1 MKKIH
6 ALLPAVLAPAA
17 VLAAAALFALCLSS
31 CQNGGDTTNIYVISG
46 SSAAKEENK
55 NFESLS
61 IPLVS
66 GTDDNVLATIFAR
79 VYDKNEYI
87 PYTGVR
93 YWLEY
98 ICDVKIEG
106 MSYSDGEYTITG
118 TALGKSFPLVVN
130 VKDSSIYCPTWTG
143 FFDPEPTL
151 KFGSATMLDSKKLF
165 NGQKAATFNLGKY
178 GFKIYGGIDD
188 AYAPI
193 CVVNQLFTA
202 ALKGAQFLFNG
213 KKIYQYSGTEKYTT
227 FKDSSWYADLN
238 KRPAALVEAS
248 YNLLCFAHD
257 NLYGRPGYY
266 GFADDG
272 NGYAKA
278 EVVAAA
284 DMMPL
289 DTLLTVYDSDTKA
302 LLKSANYPDYL
313 KGLAKLAYYTYGDQ
327 HASVNW
333 KDFIMF
339 DKAEIKNAVNEIKE
353 NGCSGKWKYDRK
365 KSSIDQSNSLNWCRK
380 QKDIVDATGELKDGK
395 DLELIDGGKTLIIR
409 FDSFDLDQTG
419 AWNAYYAS
427 ATPEPNP
434 DSVNLPDDTIT
445 LFYKACYYILHSK
458 AGYENVKTILI
469 DDSCNGGGAKFALQY
484 ILYLITGRGDV
495 YYDDV
500 HTGGKFHE
508 ITKTDL
514 NLDGK
519 IGADDEIFRAKLF
532 GTRSL
537 ACKGLNVAILTS
549 FDSFSC
555 GNALPFFARERG
567 VKIIGERS
575 GGGSCVV
582 GAGITADGFPY
593 KYSRNT
599 RLCAQDFSKST
610 EGGADLDKA
619 LMNGDSYEWFYDYDV
634 SGSHLIATLKEL
646 FGGSY

>member
-1 MKKIH
+1 MKRLSA
-6 ALLPAVLAPAA
+6 ALSAVL
-17 VLAAAALFALCLSS
+17 LSAALAICLSS
-31 CQNGGDTTNIYVISG
+31 CQNGGDTTNIFILSG
-46 SSAAKEENK
+46 AAKEENK

-61 IPLVS
+61 IPFVS
-66 GTDDNVLATIFAR
+66 RTDDNVLATIFAR

-98 ICDVKIEG
+98 VCDVKVEG

-165 NGQKAATFNLGKY
+165 EGQKAATFNLGKY

-213 KKIYQYSGTEKYTT
+213 KKIYQYSGSESYTT
-227 FKDSSWYADLN
+227 FKDSPWYADLN

-278 EVVAAA
+278 DVVAAVDA
-284 DMMPL
+284 LPL
-289 DTLLTVYDSDTKA
+289 DATLTQYDNETKA
-302 LLKSANYPDYL
+302 LLKSTSYYDYL
-313 KGLAKLAYYTYGDQ
+313 KGLAKLTYYTYGDQ
-327 HASVNW
+327 HASVKWRN
-333 KDFIMF
+333 FLMF
-339 DKAEIKNAVNEIKE
+339 DNAEIKAAVDDIEQ
-353 NGCSGKWKYDRK
+353 NGCSGKWKFDRK
-365 KSSIDQSNSLNWCRK
+365 KSGVSQTNSLNWWRK
-380 QKDIVDATGELKDGK
+380 KKGIVDATGELKDGK

-409 FDSFDLDQTG
+409 FDSFDLELSD
-419 AWNAYYAS
+419 WNAYYAA
-427 ATPEPNP
+427 ATAAEPDP
-434 DSVNLPDDTIT
+434 DSDTANLPDDTIT
-445 LFYKACYYILHSK
+445 LFYKACYYILHK
-458 AGYENVKTILI
+458 NEYKDVTTILI

-508 ITKTDL
+508 ITKADL

-519 IGADDEIFRAKLF
+519 IGADDEIFRARLF
-532 GTRSL
+532 GTRSS

-567 VKIIGERS
+567 IKVIGERS

-593 KYSRNT
+593 NYSCNT
-599 RLCAQDFSKST
+599 RLCAQDFSKSV
-610 EGGADLDKA
+610 EGGADLDKP
-619 LMNGDSYEWFYDYDV
+619 LMNGDSYEWFYDYNDPD
-634 SGSHLIATLKEL
+634 SHLIAALKEL
-646 FGGSY
+646 FGSSY

>member
-61 IPLVS
+61 IPFVS
-66 GTDDNVLATIFAR
+66 GTDDNVLATVFAR

-130 VKDSSIYCPTWTG
+130 VKDSSIYCPTWAG

-165 NGQKAATFNLGKY
+165 DGQKAATFNLGKY

-193 CVVNQLFTA
+193 CVMNQLFTA

-278 EVVAAA
+278 DVVAAA

-409 FDSFDLDQTG
+409 FDGFSLNQVG
-419 AWNAYYAS
+419 GWNSYYEN
-427 ATPEPNP
+427 ATAEPDP
-434 DSVNLPDDTIT
+434 DTVAMPNDTIT
-445 LFYKACYYILHSK
+445 LFYKAFYYILHKS
-458 AGYENVKTILI
+458 GYENVTTVLI
-469 DDSCNGGGAKFALQY
+469 DGSCNGGGAKPVMQY
-484 ILYLITGRGDV
+484 ILYLITGRGDL

-500 HTGGKFHE
+500 HTGAKNHE
-508 ITKTDL
+508 ITKADL
-514 NLDGK
+514 NLDG
-519 IGADDEIFRAKLF
+519 IVNDNDAAYRARLF
-532 GTRSL
+532 GTRS
-537 ACKGLNVAILTS
+537 ATCRGLNVAILTS
-549 FDSFSC
+549 FSAFSC
-555 GNALPFFARERG
+555 GNALPFYAKERG
-567 VKIIGERS
+567 VKILGERS

-593 KYSRNT
+593 KYSRNS

-610 EGGADLDKA
+610 EGGADLDKP

>member
-1 MKKIH
+1 MKKQIVSLVTTGFVTMG
-6 ALLPAVLAPAA
+6 LLFS
-17 VLAAAALFALCLSS
+17 FAS
-31 CQNGGDTTNIYVISG
+31 CSQEGDTNNYYILSD
-46 SSAAKEENK
+46 SAKEENK
-55 NFESLS
+55 NFESVS

-66 GTDDNVLATIFAR
+66 RTDDNVVTTVFAR

-87 PYTGVR
+87 PYTGIR

-98 ICDVKIEG
+98 VCDVKIEG
-106 MSYSDGEYTITG
+106 MSYSDGEYTIMG

-151 KFGSATMLDSKKLF
+151 KFGSATMIDSKKLF
-165 NGQKAATFNLGKY
+165 EGQKAATFNLGKY

-227 FKDSSWYADLN
+227 FKDSPWYADLN

-248 YNLLCFAHD
+248 YNLLCFVHD

-278 EVVAAA
+278 DVVAAA

-289 DTLLTVYDSDTKA
+289 DTLLTDRKDTKDTKA

-313 KGLAKLAYYTYGDQ
+313 KGLASLAYYTYGDQ
-327 HASVNW
+327 HANVNW
-333 KDFIMF
+333 QDFLMF
-339 DKAEIKNAVNEIKE
+339 DKAEIKNAVNDIKM
-353 NGCSGKWKYDRK
+353 NGCSDKWKYDRK
-365 KSSIDQSNSLNWCRK
+365 KSSIGQINSLNWWRK
-380 QKDIVDATGELKDGK
+380 QKGIVDENGELKDGK

-419 AWNAYYAS
+419 AWNNYYAS

-434 DSVNLPDDTIT
+434 DSVTLPDDTIT
-445 LFYKACYYILHSK
+445 LFYKACYYILHK
-458 AGYENVKTILI
+458 NEYKDVTTILI
-469 DDSCNGGGAKFALQY
+469 DDSCNGGGAKFVLQY

-500 HTGGKFHE
+500 HTSGKFHE

-519 IGADDEIFRAKLF
+519 VDADDEIFRGKLF

-567 VKIIGERS
+567 VKVIGERS

-582 GAGITADGFPY
+582 GKGITADGFPY
-593 KYSRNT
+593 RYSRNN

-610 EGGADLDKA
+610 EGGADLDKE
-619 LMNGDSYEWFYDYDV
+619 LLDGDSYEWFYDYDNP
-634 SGSHLIATLKEL
+634 STSHLIDVLKKEL
-646 FGGSY
+646 FGEAY

>member
-1 MKKIH
+1 MKKQIVSLVTTGFVTMG
-6 ALLPAVLAPAA
+6 LLFS
-17 VLAAAALFALCLSS
+17 FAS
-31 CQNGGDTTNIYVISG
+31 CSQEGDTNNYYILSD
-46 SSAAKEENK
+46 SAKEENK
-55 NFESLS
+55 NFESVS

-66 GTDDNVLATIFAR
+66 RTDDNVVTTVFAR

-98 ICDVKIEG
+98 VCDIKIED
-106 MSYSDGEYTITG
+106 MSYSDGEYTIMG

-130 VKDSSIYCPTWTG
+130 VKESSIYCPTWTG

-165 NGQKAATFNLGKY
+165 EGQKAATFNLGKY

-213 KKIYQYSGTEKYTT
+213 KKIYQYSGTENYTT
-227 FKDSSWYADLN
+227 FTDSPWYADLN

-248 YNLLCFAHD
+248 YNLLCFVHD

-278 EVVAAA
+278 DVVAAA
-284 DMMPL
+284 DALAL
-289 DTLLTVYDSDTKA
+289 DDLLSQHDSGTKA
-302 LLKSANYPDYL
+302 LLKSTNYPDYL
-313 KGLAKLAYYTYGDQ
+313 KGLARLAYYTYGDQ
-327 HASVNW
+327 HANVNW

-339 DKAEIKNAVNEIKE
+339 DNAEIKNAVNEIEE

-365 KSSIDQSNSLNWCRK
+365 KSSIDQSNSLNWWRK
-380 QKDIVDATGELKDGK
+380 QKGIVDEDGELKDGK
-395 DLELIDGGKTLIIR
+395 DLELIDDGKTLIIR

-419 AWNAYYAS
+419 AWNNYYAS

-434 DSVNLPDDTIT
+434 DSVILPDDTIA

-458 AGYENVKTILI
+458 AGYENVTTILI
-469 DDSCNGGGAKFALQY
+469 DDSCNGGGAKFGLQY

-519 IGADDEIFRAKLF
+519 VDADDEIFRGKLF
-532 GTRSL
+532 GTRSP

-555 GNALPFFARERG
+555 GNALPFFAREQG
-567 VKIIGERS
+567 LKIIGERS
-575 GGGSCVV
+575 GGGSCLV
-582 GAGITADGFPY
+582 GMGITADGFPY
-593 KYSRNT
+593 RYSRNS

-610 EGGADLDKA
+610 EGGAEVDKP
-619 LMNGDSYEWFYDYDV
+619 LMNGDSYEWFYDYDNPT
-634 SGSHLIATLKEL
+634 SSHLIAALKDL
-646 FGGSY
+646 FGGAY

>member
-31 CQNGGDTTNIYVISG
+31 CQNGGDTTNIFILSG
-46 SSAAKEENK
+46 AAKEENK

-61 IPLVS
+61 IPFVS
-66 GTDDNVLATIFAR
+66 GTDDNVLATVFAR

-339 DKAEIKNAVNEIKE
+339 DKAEIKKAVNEIKE

-365 KSSIDQSNSLNWCRK
+365 KSSIGQSNSLNWCRK

-599 RLCAQDFSKST
+599 RLCAQDFSKSV
-610 EGGADLDKA
+610 EGGADLDKP

>member
-61 IPLVS
+61 IPFVS
-66 GTDDNVLATIFAR
+66 GTDDNVLATVFAR

-130 VKDSSIYCPTWTG
+130 VKDSSIYCPTWAG

-165 NGQKAATFNLGKY
+165 DGQKAATFNLGKY

-193 CVVNQLFTA
+193 CVMNQLFTA

-278 EVVAAA
+278 DVVAAA

-313 KGLAKLAYYTYGDQ
+313 KGLARLAFYTYGDQ

-409 FDSFDLDQTG
+409 FDGFSLNQVG
-419 AWNAYYAS
+419 GWNSYYEN
-427 ATPEPNP
+427 ATAEPDP
-434 DSVNLPDDTIT
+434 DTVAMPNDTIT
-445 LFYKACYYILHSK
+445 LFYKAFYYILHKS
-458 AGYENVKTILI
+458 GYENVTTVLI
-469 DDSCNGGGAKFALQY
+469 DGSCNGGGAKPVMQY
-484 ILYLITGRGDV
+484 ILYLITGRGDL

-500 HTGGKFHE
+500 HTGAKNHE
-508 ITKTDL
+508 ITKADL
-514 NLDGK
+514 NLDG
-519 IGADDEIFRAKLF
+519 IVNDNDAAYRARLF
-532 GTRSL
+532 GTRS
-537 ACKGLNVAILTS
+537 ATCRGLNVAILTS
-549 FDSFSC
+549 FSAFSC
-555 GNALPFFARERG
+555 GNALPFYAKERG
-567 VKIIGERS
+567 VKILGERS

-593 KYSRNT
+593 KYSRNS

-610 EGGADLDKA
+610 EGGADLDKP